1 MVLAT
6 DQMSWKSR
14 HVANRR
20 GRPWAERAVWGALWL
35 LSTGETPDW
44 LAEHQ
49 PSRIRRR
56 LQTMRP
62 SGLLWA
68 MRPRAAVHRFRASER
83 VLAATRAHVVVS
95 GVGAIGEDAG
105 GLHLEGYVTPE
116 RFDWLS
122 SDFPI
127 VPDDS
132 TPNLVLRVS
141 RLASQVEG
149 GIMPI
154 GFAAADMAD
163 SAEQSEAE
171 RGWLILDDLLRSFT
185 GQQRDW
191 LTVAEFAAA
200 IAGEVDGGD
209 EVFALRVLAKA
220 LSDVRSLSEPADVI
234 RFLQKPTSTGDRR
247 WDVLVASAVAR
258 ECRLRRLDAPQWTDA
273 EGVEPWW
280 FPALIDETL
289 LPLTIQRT
297 PPELARKGVWLD
309 ERALE
314 VI

>member
-1 MVLAT
+1 MALST
-6 DQMSWKSR
+6 DQLSWMSR
-14 HVANRR
+14 HVPTRR
-20 GRPWAERAVWGALWL
+20 GRPWAEKAVWVALWL

-44 LAEHQ
+44 LADHH

-56 LQTMRP
+56 LQTIRP

-68 MRPRAAVHRFRASER
+68 VRPRAVVHRFRATER
-83 VLAATRAHVVVS
+83 VLAAMRAHVLVS
-95 GVGAIGEDAG
+95 GAGALGEDVG
-105 GLHLEGYVTPE
+105 GLRLEGYVTPE

-132 TPNLVLRVS
+132 TPNLVLRVTKF
-141 RLASQVEG
+141 ASEVEG
-149 GIMPI
+149 ETVPI
-154 GFAAADMAD
+154 GFAAADMAG
-163 SAEQSEAE
+163 SGEPLEAE

-185 GQQRDW
+185 EEQRDW
-191 LTVAEFAAA
+191 LTAAEIAAA
-200 IAGEVDGGD
+200 ITGEVDRGD
-209 EVFALRVLAKA
+209 EIFALRVLAKA
-220 LSDVRSLSEPADVI
+220 LSDVRSLSEPADI
-234 RFLQKPTSTGDRR
+234 IGFLQKPPSTGDRR

-258 ECRLRRLDAPQWTDA
+258 ECRLWGLDAPQWTDV
-273 EGVEPWW
+273 ESLEPWW